1 MLKTTT
7 IAVLAMFATAGA
19 AHAVTISNTGDK
31 PFSIGI
37 DMGNKEMTK
46 EIAAGKSAKISGCEN
61 GCGVTGPWG
70 YSKWGKAGDTIK
82 SDGKPL
88 VTVN

>member
-1 MLKTTT
+1 MLKATTT
-7 IAVLAMFATAGA
+7 ALIAVFATATA
-19 AHAVTISNTGDK
+19 AQALTISNTGDK

-46 EIAAGKSAKISGCEN
+46 DVAAGKSVKISGCSS

-70 YSKWGKAGDTIK
+70 YSKWGNDGDTIK
-82 SDGKPL
+82 SDGKAL
-88 VTVN
+88 VTTN

>member
-1 MLKTTT
+1 MIKVAS
-7 IAVLAMFATAGA
+7 IAALAMFASAGV
-19 AHAVTISNTGDK
+19 AHALTVSNTGDK
-31 PFSIGI
+31 AYSIGI

-46 EIAAGKSAKISGCEN
+46 DVAAGNSVKIDGCAS

-70 YSKWGKAGDTIK
+70 YSWWANAGDTIK

-88 VTVN
+88 VTTN